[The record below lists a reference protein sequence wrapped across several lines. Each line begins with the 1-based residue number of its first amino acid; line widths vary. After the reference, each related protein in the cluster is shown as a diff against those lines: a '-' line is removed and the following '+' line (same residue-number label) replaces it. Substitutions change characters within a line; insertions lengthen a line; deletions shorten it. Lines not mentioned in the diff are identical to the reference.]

1 MTVKHV
7 RRKTGGVKITKIIGP
22 ARPRSPAAPAPKMT
36 LAEKTPGKPEAPTK
50 VIGVDPI
57 GAIVLR
63 SAFGLKTDAASCERT
78 SVEATK
84 HVKAAVER
92 AKAAAAK
99 ATKDT
104 NAGGEG
110 RPVDVPSQAAPTF
123 MNRPAP
129 TTQEYTHDGSQR
141 LPQPAQL
148 SLVWTAICEI
158 YVAAHRQPVTLL
170 ASELAGMTGLTVQE
184 VNAAVA
190 ELERRRLLTRQP
202 NRAGSIPRFV
212 PGIV

>member
-1 MTVKHV
+1 MTVKILKH
-7 RRKTGGVKITKIIGP
+7 RRP
-22 ARPRSPAAPAPKMT
+22 SPMRPAPKYT
-36 LAEKTPGKPEAPTK
+36 LATPAEKASGKTTPPTK

-57 GAIVLR
+57 GALALR
-63 SAFGLKTDAASCERT
+63 GAFGLKTDAASCEATAR
-78 SVEATK
+78 EATK

-92 AKAAAAK
+92 EKAAKAARA
-99 ATKDT
+99 KDT

-110 RPVDVPSQAAPTF
+110 RAVDVPSQAKPTF

-129 TTQEYTHDGSQR
+129 TTQEYTSTGQR

-148 SLVWTAICEI
+148 SLVFTAVCEL
-158 YVAAHRQPVTLL
+158 YDAAHRQPVTLL
-170 ASELAGMTGLTVQE
+170 TSELVSMTGLSVAE
-184 VNAAVA
+184 VNAAVD

-202 NRAGSIPRFV
+202 NRAGSVPRFV